1 MKKFEKVI
9 FLDAD
14 DTARAPMA
22 AEIMRQQFLLSE
34 DLKILSRGLVVLFP
48 EPVNPKAEAILVSQ
62 GLTAKEHT
70 AKQLAQE
77 EITAKTLILTM
88 EDSQKDR
95 VWSTYSDAGNVY
107 TLTEYV
113 GAKGDVVPLYGEPLT
128 SYGKCFEVLEILVG
142 GLVTRINEDELK
154 K

>member
-1 MKKFEKVI
+1 MKKYDRVI

-22 AEIMRQQFLLSE
+22 VQIMNQQFLFS
-34 DLKILSRGLVVLFP
+34 DLKVLSRGLVVLFP
-48 EPVNPKAEAILVSQ
+48 EPVNPKAEAILVSH

-70 AKQLAQE
+70 AKQLEQM

-113 GAKGDVVPLYGEPLT
+113 GAKGDILPLFGEPLL
-128 SYGKCFEVLEILVG
+128 SYGKCFEVLEVLIQ
-142 GLVTRINEDELK
+142 GLVARLNEEELK